1 VPKVK
6 VPGLKFGWMV
16 RPFYWTCVHLLR
28 GILWVL
34 GRWEVTGRENIPVT
48 GPLVV
53 VSNHLNNADPPI
65 LAAGIARRRVRFMA
79 KIELFKMP
87 FGVLIK
93 GFGAFPVR
101 RFDADVGALLG
112 AERLLKH
119 GEPIG
124 MFPEG
129 TRSRTGTMGRPHPGT
144 ALIALRAG
152 APVLPCA
159 MTGTERLR
167 NPLVVLR
174 KPRITIAIG
183 EPILVEKVKRPTEE
197 QVSDLTNQI
206 YEAINALLPP
216 EYRGSYTGVEVA
228 KATHGGDSPGN

>member
-1 VPKVK
+1 M
-6 VPGLKFGWMV
+6 PGLKLPKVQFGWMV

-28 GILWVL
+28 AILWTV
-34 GRWEVTGRENIPVT
+34 GRWEVTGRENIPAK
-48 GPLVV
+48 GPLII

-87 FGVLIK
+87 LGIFIR

-101 RFDADVGALLG
+101 RFDADVAALLA
-112 AERLLKH
+112 AERLLKK

-129 TRSRTGTMGRPHPGT
+129 TRSRTGTMGPPHPGT
-144 ALIALRAG
+144 ALIAFRSG
-152 APVLPCA
+152 ATLLPCA

-167 NPLVVLR
+167 NPLVVFR
-174 KPRITIAIG
+174 KPRITVTIG
-183 EPILVEKVKRPTEE
+183 EPIAVEKLKRPSEQ
-197 QVSDLTNQI
+197 QVSDLTKQL

-216 EYRGSYTGVEVA
+216 QYRGSYTEVEVTEA
-228 KATHGGDSPGN
+228 IDGGDTASD